1 MKKFAYLLIV
11 HEYTYVLEIL
21 LKCLDDERNDIFLH
35 IDRKTKQFPVEKC
48 KKLVT
53 RSNLIIVP
61 GVSVFW
67 GGYSQIEAEMLLLET
82 AVRKQHYQYY
92 HLLSGSDLPL
102 ASQNN
107 IHSFFDENEGKEFI
121 RFQEAEFK
129 YADRIKYY
137 YFGQKF
143 NARRK
148 NKPAGLAEKIVKVSC
163 AFQRIIGVDRNKNI
177 SFQKGTNWFS
187 ITDEFA
193 RYIVSK
199 RDWVKSVFKYT
210 FCADELF
217 LQTILINSKFIDNLY
232 HPVFDNDKKAIM
244 RYIDWERG
252 NPYTFRKEDF
262 DDLIHSGMLFA
273 RKFSENTD
281 KDIVDLIYHH
291 VNV

>member
-1 MKKFAYLLIV
+1 MRKFAYLLIV

-107 IHSFFDENEGKEFI
+107 IHSFLTKMRE
-121 RFQEAEFK
+121 
-129 YADRIKYY
+129 
-137 YFGQKF
+137 
-143 NARRK
+143 K
-148 NKPAGLAEKIVKVSC
+148 NL
-163 AFQRIIGVDRNKNI
+163 
-177 SFQKGTNWFS
+177 
-187 ITDEFA
+187 
-193 RYIVSK
+193 
-199 RDWVKSVFKYT
+199 
-210 FCADELF
+210 
-217 LQTILINSKFIDNLY
+217 
-232 HPVFDNDKKAIM
+232 
-244 RYIDWERG
+244 
-252 NPYTFRKEDF
+252 
-262 DDLIHSGMLFA
+262 
-273 RKFSENTD
+273 
-281 KDIVDLIYHH
+281 
-291 VNV
+291 